1 MNAPQKSMSSLLRV
15 FFGAIV
21 ACTVAPTAMADNY
34 PSKPI
39 TIVVPYSPGG
49 TTDIVARLVATQI
62 GGGLGQPLVVDNKAG
77 GAGAI
82 GWGTVARAAPDGYTL
97 LTTEMSMTIAPS
109 IQSQLPFDAKKGF
122 AEISVAASAPHVLVV
137 NPSVPAKTLQEFI
150 AYAKA
155 NPGKLNYGSGG
166 NGTNTHLGGE
176 LFKKEAGVN
185 LVHVPY
191 KGAGAVLT
199 DLMGGQVQAL
209 VTSLPTALP
218 HIKSGR
224 LRALVVTSSKR
235 SALLPDV
242 PSAPE
247 AGLPHFLMDF
257 WVGFAA
263 PAGTPAP
270 IVEKLNKAMVA
281 AVNSEEGKKKLADQG
296 LVPVG
301 SSPAAATKLVQDETQ
316 RWATI
321 IKAAG
326 IKAE

>member
-1 MNAPQKSMSSLLRV
+1 MNSTFVRRLCAAALGFVVSAAALAQ
-15 FFGAIV
+15 
-21 ACTVAPTAMADNY
+21 NY
-34 PSKPI
+34 PARPV
-39 TIVVPYSPGG
+39 TIIVPYSVGG
-49 TTDIVARLVATQI
+49 TTDIVARLVATSI
-62 GGGLGQPLVVDNKAG
+62 GNGLGEPLVVDNKAG

-97 LTTEMSMTIAPS
+97 LTTEMSMAVAPAL
-109 IQSQLPFDAKKGF
+109 QQQLPFDAKKGF
-122 AEISVAASAPHVLVV
+122 AHIVTAASAPHVLVV
-137 NPSVPAKTLQEFI
+137 NPSVPAKTLKEFI

-176 LFKKEAGVN
+176 LLKREAGIS
-185 LVHVPY
+185 LVHIPY
-191 KGAGAVLT
+191 KGAGAVLQ

-218 HIKSGR
+218 HIKSGK
-224 LRALVVTSSKR
+224 LRALVVTSAKR
-235 SALLPDV
+235 SPLLPDV

-247 AGLPHFLMDF
+247 VGLPKFLMDF

-270 IVEKLNKAMVA
+270 IVDKLNKAIVA
-281 AVNSEEGKKKLADQG
+281 AVNSDEGKKRLADQG

-301 SSPAAATKLVQDETQ
+301 NTPAAASKLVQDETQ
-316 RWATI
+316 RWGAVV
-321 IKAAG
+321 KAAG